1 MLYGD
6 PCVFA
11 VGNEYQVAFNTKEY
25 GVAWVE
31 VDGQA
36 YRDSRNGL
44 MRSETLIHKVALPMA
59 VLDAARRYR
68 VCFRALPVRR
78 PYFPELG
85 ELQTRDYAFRPVDE
99 SRPLRAFMLADTH
112 SRVDAPCRAAEA
124 FGAVDLLLL
133 NGDIPAESKQI
144 EDIRAIYD
152 ITSRLT
158 HGEIPVVFARGN
170 HDCRGRLATELP
182 EYIGTRQ
189 GETWFTFRM
198 GGLWGIVLDCGEDK
212 RDTDPEY
219 GGLVDCHGMRLRET
233 EFLKDVLLRADEE
246 FRAAG
251 VCKRVAICHMPFP
264 TKQVTMN
271 DEKFTIETELYSEWT
286 QLLNDM
292 DLDMMLCG
300 HMHWLDLVEPG
311 SENMRLSAN
320 FPIVIG
326 SAVYEGEIVC
336 REAEHMGSEYAACG
350 ITWSEDA
357 LRVET
362 VDNLGGHRTLFEKT
376 AETQPNP

>member
-11 VGNEYQVAFNTKEY
+11 VGNEYQIAFNTREY

-31 VDGQA
+31 VDGRA

-99 SRPLRAFMLADTH
+99 SRPFRAFMLADTH
-112 SRVDAPCRAAEA
+112 SRVDAPCSAAEA
-124 FGAVDLLLL
+124 FGAVKLLIL

-152 ITSRLT
+152 ITSHLT

-170 HDCRGRLATELP
+170 HDYRGRLATELP

-219 GGLVDCHGMRLRET
+219 GGLVDCHGMRLQET
-233 EFLKDVLLRADEE
+233 AFLKDVLRRADEE
-246 FRAAG
+246 FRAPG

-286 QLLNDM
+286 QLLNGM

-300 HMHWLDLVEPG
+300 HMHWPDLVEPG

-336 REAEHMGSEYAACG
+336 RDPEHIGSEYAACG
-350 ITWSEDA
+350 ITWSENA
-357 LRVET
+357 LTVE
-362 VDNLGGHRTLFEKT
+362 DRGQPWRP
-376 AETQPNP
+376 PNPV